1 MKKILV
7 ACPVADVK
15 GYCFDEWIIK
25 ANNLTYENKDIFVV
39 DNSEN
44 REYYDSIKSKYENV
58 SFARVN
64 PKQYPSFKSALAKSH
79 DTIREKVLKDDYDYL
94 LHLESD
100 VFPPIDIIERLI
112 EHKKKIVGAL
122 YHIELGEQSKL
133 MVQELE
139 SFGIEHRETFNLDE
153 TDLSFVDGKV
163 KRVFS
168 CGLGCILIHRSI
180 LEEVEFRYEEGSP
193 VHPDSFF
200 FADINQKG
208 LPVYVDTDIYCE
220 HYNIPLK
227 RF

>member
-15 GYCFDEWIIK
+15 DYCFDEWIIK

-39 DNSEN
+39 DNSEH
-44 REYYDSIKSKYENV
+44 RDYFDLLKKKYKDID
-58 SFARVN
+58 FARVN
-64 PKQYPSFKSALAKSH
+64 PNNFKSFKSALAKSH
-79 DTIREKVLKDDYDYL
+79 DTIRKKVLKGKYDYL

-100 VFPPIDIIERLI
+100 VFPPIDVIERLL
-112 EHKKKIVGAL
+112 EKRKKIIGAL

-139 SFGIEHRETFNLDE
+139 SFGIQHRETYNLDE
-153 TDLSFVDGKV
+153 TDISFVDGKV

-180 LEEVEFRYEEGSP
+180 LENIEFRYEEGSP

-200 FADINQKG
+200 FGDINQKG
-208 LPVYVDTDIYCE
+208 LPVFVDTDIYCD
-220 HYNIPLK
+220 HLNIPLK

>member
-15 GYCFDEWIIK
+15 DYCFDEWIIK

-39 DNSEN
+39 DNSEG
-44 REYYDSIKSKYENV
+44 REYYDLIRNKYKNINF
-58 SFARVN
+58 SRVN
-64 PKQYPSFKSALAKSH
+64 PVHFKSFKKALAKSH
-79 DTIREKVLKDDYDYL
+79 ETIRQKALKGNYDYL

-100 VFPPIDIIERLI
+100 VFPPIDIIERLM
-112 EHKKKIVGAL
+112 EKKKKVIGGL

-133 MVQELE
+133 MIQELE
-139 SFGIEHRETFNLDE
+139 SFGVEHRETYNLDE

-168 CGLGCILIHRSI
+168 CGLGCVLIHRSV
-180 LEEVEFRYEEGSP
+180 LSDVEFRYEEGSP
-193 VHPDSFF
+193 VHPDSFY
-200 FADINQKG
+200 FADLNQKG
-208 LPVYVDTDIYCE
+208 YSVFADTDIYCE
-220 HYNIPLK
+220 HFNIPLK

>member
-208 LPVYVDTDIYCE
+208 FPVYVDTDIYCE